1 MLSLVLLQS
10 YFLRG
15 SLQAVSQESAQERCE
30 VGARNKTGIYIK
42 GRSFFQRNG
51 IVFSIHFSIFH
62 SKIMMNTSI
71 LLSPVSIL
79 LLIASSFRSVAA
91 QSGTVRCTFHDYE
104 GTFNTFGMQL
114 DYSPPYCGMRYSVL
128 NNARVMAV
136 SFMEPGMCNQ
146 CIQVF
151 GASGSS
157 AYILA
162 VDRKE
167 ADGLDIAGSSF
178 QALFPGSNVLDP
190 QTCSYQVVDHSY
202 CAGICSGSAEECT
215 VGVKNNLPANLLPVA
230 GKNTNGLS
238 AASPSAR
245 QVAQPSIEQIQS
257 TNTQIGQSNNAAPAI
272 VVTSSTASP
281 SPSPSSS
288 ESSNSST
295 VVTGSSPQVVGSGP
309 TAQNIN
315 RTIITSSAFKAS
327 LYWSTLLTASSTILI
342 LIL

>member
-1 MLSLVLLQS
+1 
-10 YFLRG
+10 
-15 SLQAVSQESAQERCE
+15 
-30 VGARNKTGIYIK
+30 
-42 GRSFFQRNG
+42 
-51 IVFSIHFSIFH
+51 
-62 SKIMMNTSI
+62 MNTSI
-71 LLSPVSIL
+71 LLSPLSLL
-79 LLIASSFRSVAA
+79 LLIASSFRFVSA

-215 VGVKNNLPANLLPVA
+215 LGVKNNLPANLLPAA
-230 GKNTNGLS
+230 GQNTNGLS
-238 AASPSAR
+238 PSVR
-245 QVAQPSIEQIQS
+245 QVAQPSIEQQQPQIQS
-257 TNTQIGQSNNAAPAI
+257 TNTQTAQSNNAAP
-272 VVTSSTASP
+272 VTSSSAIASP
-281 SPSPSSS
+281 SPSPSSSESS

-295 VVTGSSPQVVGSGP
+295 VVTGSSPQVVGSEP

-315 RTIITSSAFKAS
+315 RTIITSSSFKAS